1 MLYVEH
7 TRNWPFTYV
16 QSGAHRFLFVTC
28 AQPAGCGE
36 PGHTHAF
43 DAPVYV
49 FVAANPF
56 GQTTPASVH
65 FVRSVD
71 VLIEIPTA
79 VAACAGGSIPLL
91 GKTTSARR
99 TEEPVLARAVLADRR
114 VVHYR
119 EGVLRGVSTGKRG
132 VADLRCHR

>member
-65 FVRSVD
+65 FVRSID

-79 VAACAGGSIPLL
+79 VAACARGSIPLL
-91 GKTTSARR
+91 ERQRAHDAPKSQYLPAPSLQIVGSCTTG
-99 TEEPVLARAVLADRR
+99 RA
-114 VVHYR
+114 Y
-119 EGVLRGVSTGKRG
+119 
-132 VADLRCHR
+132 